1 MNKSHIQSPVIFKI
15 VAHEDWARACAVG
28 TYSGSADDIRDGFI
42 HLSAAHQLQAT
53 AAKHFRGQDE
63 LLLVAYDPR
72 IFGADLKWEIARSG
86 EYFPHLY
93 AFLPTQ
99 QALWTIPLTVR
110 DDGVP
115 IVPEDLNTC

>member
-1 MNKSHIQSPVIFKI
+1 
-15 VAHEDWARACAVG
+15 VG